1 MIWDILLNLIRIE
14 LLYLIPILITYEN
27 LLD

>member
-1 MIWDILLNLIRIE
+1 MIWDILLNLIRID
-14 LLYLIPILITYEN
+14 LLYIIPILITYEN